1 MSCELHKYIIKII
14 REKKFEYNIEDFVE
28 GIGLYYK
35 TKKNNKTYIENFKY
49 DININKH
56 KSCII
61 EEEEYNHVVRE
72 KNLFVIKINY
82 NYEKSYATMEG
93 KTSSDDKELLIGRWN
108 NDSKQFNYNEI
119 EQIIIQD
126 EKSKIALR
134 ITQNIIKELKNKYVL
149 LLGEYILQYE
159 NNNIYVTYRDDIP
172 FLRDHTYKGI
182 KRRGELRICDFDLFN
197 NLCSDNIKTKEMA
210 ESKLKS
216 FLENVGSEFYRVVYL
231 MAKEKEG
238 FEGSIKDNYVESF
251 FKRERMV
258 LKHIPAALL
267 EEKYSRVLLH
277 ATALVIFSKKN
288 YQKYQIDEKEM
299 IKKELSSIRD
309 KYIIALQNFFGEE
322 NSMDYV
328 DILNDLT
335 EVIYDEF
342 RIAGGFMPIYNTSE
356 FNEIKSIF
364 KKIKSSLIKLEE
376 EIE

>member
-14 REKKFEYNIEDFVE
+14 REEKFEYNIEDFVE

-61 EEEEYNHVVRE
+61 KEEEYNHVVRE

-93 KTSSDDKELLIGRWN
+93 KTFSDDKELLIGRWK
-108 NDSKQFNYNEI
+108 NDSKQFNYSEI

-126 EKSKIALR
+126 EKNKTALR
-134 ITQNIIKELKNKYVL
+134 ITESIIKELKKKYVL
-149 LLGEYILQYE
+149 LLGEYVLQYE
-159 NNNIYVTYRDDIP
+159 NNNIYVTHRDDIP
-172 FLRDHTYKGI
+172 LLRNHTYKGI
-182 KRRGELRICDFDLFN
+182 RRRGELRICDFDLFN
-197 NLCSDNIKTKEMA
+197 NLYSDNIKTKEMA

-216 FLENVGSEFYRVVYL
+216 FLESVGPEFYRVVYL
-231 MAKEKEG
+231 MAKEKYDFTG
-238 FEGSIKDNYVESF
+238 NIKINGVESF
-251 FKRERMV
+251 FKKEREV
-258 LKHIPAALL
+258 LKYIPVPLS
-267 EEKYSRVLLH
+267 EEKYRRVLLH

-309 KYIIALQNFFGEE
+309 KYITTLQNFLGEE
-322 NSMDYV
+322 NSMGYV

-342 RIAGGFMPIYNTSE
+342 RISEGRMPIYNISE

>member
-134 ITQNIIKELKNKYVL
+134 ITQNIIKELKKM
-149 LLGEYILQYE
+149 
-159 NNNIYVTYRDDIP
+159 
-172 FLRDHTYKGI
+172 
-182 KRRGELRICDFDLFN
+182 
-197 NLCSDNIKTKEMA
+197 KEM
-210 ESKLKS
+210 
-216 FLENVGSEFYRVVYL
+216 N
-231 MAKEKEG
+231 
-238 FEGSIKDNYVESF
+238 
-251 FKRERMV
+251 
-258 LKHIPAALL
+258 
-267 EEKYSRVLLH
+267 
-277 ATALVIFSKKN
+277 
-288 YQKYQIDEKEM
+288 
-299 IKKELSSIRD
+299 
-309 KYIIALQNFFGEE
+309 
-322 NSMDYV
+322 
-328 DILNDLT
+328 
-335 EVIYDEF
+335 
-342 RIAGGFMPIYNTSE
+342 
-356 FNEIKSIF
+356 
-364 KKIKSSLIKLEE
+364 
-376 EIE
+376 